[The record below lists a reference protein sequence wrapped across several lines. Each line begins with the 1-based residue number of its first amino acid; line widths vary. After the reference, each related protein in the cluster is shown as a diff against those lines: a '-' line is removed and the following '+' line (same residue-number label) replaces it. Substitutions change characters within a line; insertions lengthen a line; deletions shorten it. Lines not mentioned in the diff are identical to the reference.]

1 MTEGEYIDKKLKPFK
16 TECCKAKVYK
26 KGRADLRC
34 VSCDKDVMME
44 LVLLANMYSREFKL
58 KGQQSAGDIE
68 STKSSN

>member
-34 VSCDKDVMME
+34 STCDKDVTME
-44 LVLLANMYSREFKL
+44 LVLLADMYSKEFKQ
-58 KGQQSAGDIE
+58 KGQQSAGDIK
-68 STKSSN
+68 ST